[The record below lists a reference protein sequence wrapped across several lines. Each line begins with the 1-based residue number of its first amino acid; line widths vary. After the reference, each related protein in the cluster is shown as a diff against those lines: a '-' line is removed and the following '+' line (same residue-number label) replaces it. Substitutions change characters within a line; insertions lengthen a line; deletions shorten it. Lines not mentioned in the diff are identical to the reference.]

1 MNLEFS
7 RPMNMMLLFM
17 YTRVGEMFRKKKTV
31 NARIRSNKVMNGI
44 IRYLAVPFFMNFHN
58 NYLERCRI

>member
-1 MNLEFS
+1 
-7 RPMNMMLLFM
+7 M